1 MQEFNKKYF
10 KKNNQYYKLSELNIA
25 FKYLKVYPLGGGFQ
39 TTIKL
44 NDYFLNKWRE
54 GEYVFTNEM
63 PVIME
68 TGKFGF
74 DCWDKNW
81 IKGWHNPFERWN
93 GWRVP
98 WFTLKDDGNNR
109 PYFLFEKGKVL
120 YWDNQEEEKSVIEP
134 IIYNLGGWDK
144 TPLYDVSLGINLGF
158 IRRRKRNCL
167 NKKKGA
173 FAPFLLTVV
182 NGCFYFFLS
191 FGRF

>member
-1 MQEFNKKYF
+1 MSLPRKILSECIQKEYF
-10 KKNNQYYKLSELNIA
+10 KRDNQYYKLSELNIA

-44 NDYFLNKWRE
+44 NDHFFEKLRE

-63 PVIME
+63 PHIME

-98 WFTLKDDGNNR
+98 WFTLKGIEQFNKMQDKFFKNEPCPRFQLLD
-109 PYFLFEKGKVL
+109 GKVF
-120 YWDNQEEEKSVIEP
+120 YKDNQEEETLELTPRIF
-134 IIYNLGGWDK
+134 NLGGWDQ
-144 TPLYDVSLGINLGF
+144 TPLYDVSLG
-158 IRRRKRNCL
+158 
-167 NKKKGA
+167 
-173 FAPFLLTVV
+173 LTWDLYDDEG
-182 NGCFYFFLS
+182 NIL
-191 FGRF
+191 